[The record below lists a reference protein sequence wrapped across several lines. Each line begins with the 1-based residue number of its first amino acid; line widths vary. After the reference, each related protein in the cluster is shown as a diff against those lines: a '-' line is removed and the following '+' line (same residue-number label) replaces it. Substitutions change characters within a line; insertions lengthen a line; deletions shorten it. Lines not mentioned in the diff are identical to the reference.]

1 MGSWCKSGQGLRG
14 SSHRK
19 RSGFFLMCCMCKH
32 PYYCPCPAQTD
43 VALGLSHLSV
53 SRPSF
58 HLGCGSLRPSVGLC
72 CDASRVRGSVSSG
85 WSMCHVSQGKPGS
98 HWRNSP
104 STLPTLFQEQA
115 CTFLMSGVLVSS
127 SPDVSPGG
135 PPTSQGALSSGG
147 SQYVAGKAHSSGRGS
162 AHVIALLI

>member
-1 MGSWCKSGQGLRG
+1 
-14 SSHRK
+14 
-19 RSGFFLMCCMCKH
+19 
-32 PYYCPCPAQTD
+32 
-43 VALGLSHLSV
+43 
-53 SRPSF
+53 
-58 HLGCGSLRPSVGLC
+58 
-72 CDASRVRGSVSSG
+72 
-85 WSMCHVSQGKPGS
+85 MCHVSQGKPGG

-135 PPTSQGALSSGG
+135 PPTSQGDLSSGG
-147 SQYVAGKAHSSGRGS
+147 SQYVASEAHSSGRGS